1 MQLLK
6 RRVFLFCFARN
17 IQSLEN
23 CRFYMR
29 AFLLFR
35 LGTISIFHGYL
46 SWKIFKETF
55 NNRDEECFPKN
66 QRYQVFLK
74 SNILTSHCYICD
86 ICNTVINLYF
96 WGNTSGAKE
105 NIINFLANL
114 QAAEL
119 QAYILRSV
127 QGLSMAQA
135 PKSPVLTVHCLAVGS
150 FHGVCSSQMP
160 GGGILALCSFSS
172 SLTPIRQLE
181 QTTFSQTPMPTS

>member
-1 MQLLK
+1 MG
-6 RRVFLFCFARN
+6 LF
-17 IQSLEN
+17 
-23 CRFYMR
+23 
-29 AFLLFR
+29 
-35 LGTISIFHGYL
+35 IFHGYL

-119 QAYILRSV
+119 QAYFKICARLIHGTSSKEPSSHSALPGCGVLPRCLLLPDAWRRDFSPLLFFF
-127 QGLSMAQA
+127 LSHSNKAIGTNHLQSDPHADLLMLV
-135 PKSPVLTVHCLAVGS
+135 PY
-150 FHGVCSSQMP
+150 
-160 GGGILALCSFSS
+160 S
-172 SLTPIRQLE
+172 SLHLDLV
-181 QTTFSQTPMPTS
+181 S